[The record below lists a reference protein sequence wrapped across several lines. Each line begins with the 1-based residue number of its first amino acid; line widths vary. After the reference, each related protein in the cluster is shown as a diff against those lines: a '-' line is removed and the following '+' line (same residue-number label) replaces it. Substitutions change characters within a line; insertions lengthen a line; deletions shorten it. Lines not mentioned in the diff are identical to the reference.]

1 MDGAPNCVLVS
12 SKRGTYDRKAARIQ
26 QRGSSASS
34 NQSPRQ
40 PSEQST
46 AALASSREECDAA
59 VVFSADENVPCFPN
73 VDSSTTE
80 MSNRRASYVERAG
93 PADSHGS
100 MPSPA
105 TVRPSSCAGSSKSL
119 SSMFEDHVG
128 RKSPDT
134 VGQCELVLFGEPSPL
149 TFALQ
154 LRKGQGQV
162 LHDTSQHN
170 LNSSSLAVI
179 QDDIHPPHL
188 EPCDIEYLKAK
199 GAFSYPPREAFDS
212 MVDVFLNRFYLLY
225 AVVDPTDLRRAH
237 RARKLP
243 WILLHAICFV
253 AMTFCDAS
261 LIFIAGFKSRS
272 EARHHYYSKAK
283 ALFDIS
289 YEKNKAVLLKVCIL
303 LSFEGPRLN
312 CYWNPCSWIEIGV
325 TMAVSL
331 GLHRA
336 EVAASGPPNDRS
348 LLKRL
353 WWALAV
359 RDAHCSTLLGRPF
372 RINITQ
378 CDTDVLALED
388 FPHNHEPLDPC
399 TCKAAFMYQIQSCK
413 LSLILRSIIHF
424 RFGPVSDSITLDHI
438 QQQLAVWKS
447 EVPVEVSWSTSMNS
461 NVIQSTQLETLYN
474 YLLILLHMNPA
485 GQFQASQRRPS
496 VCDTSSNQ
504 IAESSAL
511 TISSLSVKL
520 MTKATLSLLPHE
532 IFSGFFVAGVILCR
546 QTQQS
551 ETDNFAIMSRACFDN
566 CQMVLNEAQ
575 DFWDPG
581 KWAMRLFDFL
591 LSFGDSNGGQAH
603 DAGADISQRED
614 GTSASIPD
622 SSSYADPSWVEIPPV
637 STAAESNDNPMHPVG
652 GPMLFPDFFN
662 SWVLPYASDMSL

>member
-1 MDGAPNCVLVS
+1 MDGVPNCVLVS

-26 QRGSSASS
+26 QRVPPASS

-40 PSEQST
+40 PSSEQS
-46 AALASSREECDAA
+46 AAVLASSREECEDAETS
-59 VVFSADENVPCFPN
+59 FGADENEPCFSN
-73 VDSSTTE
+73 VDGSTAE

-93 PADSHGS
+93 

-105 TVRPSSCAGSSKSL
+105 TVRPSPCAVSSKSL

-154 LRKGQGQV
+154 LRRGQGQV
-162 LHDTSQHN
+162 LHDISQHN
-170 LNSSSLAVI
+170 LNSNSLTVI

-188 EPCDIEYLKAK
+188 DPCDIEYLKAK
-199 GAFSYPPREAFDS
+199 GAFMYPSEGAFDS
-212 MVDVFLNRFYLLY
+212 MMDVFLNRFYLLY
-225 AVVDPTDLRRAH
+225 AVVDPVDLRRAY

-253 AMTFCDAS
+253 AMTFCDTS

-289 YEKNKAVLLKVCIL
+289 YEKSKAVLLKVCIL

-359 RDAHCSTLLGRPF
+359 RDAHFSALLGRPF
-372 RINITQ
+372 RINIAQ
-378 CDTDVLALED
+378 CDTNVLALGD
-388 FPHNHEPLDPC
+388 FPHNHEPVDSC
-399 TCKAAFMYQIQSCK
+399 SCKAAFMYQIQSCK
-413 LSLILRSIIHF
+413 LSLILRNIIHF

-447 EVPVEVSWSTSMNS
+447 DLPIEIGWPISMNS

-474 YLLILLHMNPA
+474 YLLVLLHMNPA

-504 IAESSAL
+504 IAKSSAL

-520 MTKATLSLLPHE
+520 MTKATLSFLPHE

-546 QTQQS
+546 QAQQS
-551 ETDNFAIMSRACFDN
+551 ETDNFAIMTRACFDN

-591 LSFGDSNGGQAH
+591 LSSGDSNGRESHNA
-603 DAGADISQRED
+603 AADTSQRKN
-614 GTSASIPD
+614 GASASIQD
-622 SSSYADPSWVEIPPV
+622 SSSYLDPSWTEV
-637 STAAESNDNPMHPVG
+637 SSVSVAANYNENLIHPVG
-652 GPMLFPDFFN
+652 GPMLFPDFFT
-662 SWVLPYASDMSL
+662 SWVLPYNNDLSL